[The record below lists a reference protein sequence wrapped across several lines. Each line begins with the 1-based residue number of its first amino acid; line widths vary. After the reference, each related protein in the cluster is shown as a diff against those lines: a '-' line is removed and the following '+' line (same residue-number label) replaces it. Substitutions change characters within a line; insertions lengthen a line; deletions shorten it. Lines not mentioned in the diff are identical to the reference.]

1 MLEDLEVL
9 VGSCF
14 SIYMFNTMVI
24 KASKI
29 IIITIITTIII
40 IIIIMIKIGQM
51 ERCEFLEHDVSAL
64 LGWVDTTR
72 TASAS
77 L

>member
-1 MLEDLEVL
+1 MLEDSEVL

-14 SIYMFNTMVI
+14 SLYMFNTMVI
-24 KASKI
+24 KASRI
-29 IIITIITTIII
+29 IIII
-40 IIIIMIKIGQM
+40 IIIIMMMMMMIKIGQL
-51 ERCEFLEHDVSAL
+51 ECYEFLEHDVSTL

>member
-29 IIITIITTIII
+29 IIITIITI

-51 ERCEFLEHDVSAL
+51 ERCEFLEHDVSTL

>member
-1 MLEDLEVL
+1 MLEDSEVL

-14 SIYMFNTMVI
+14 RLYMFNTMVI
-24 KASKI
+24 KASRI
-29 IIITIITTIII
+29 III
-40 IIIIMIKIGQM
+40 IIIIMMMMMMIKIGQL
-51 ERCEFLEHDVSAL
+51 ECYEFLEHDVSTL

>member
-1 MLEDLEVL
+1 MLEDSKVL

-14 SIYMFNTMVI
+14 SLYMFNTMVI
-24 KASKI
+24 KASRI
-29 IIITIITTIII
+29 IIIII
-40 IIIIMIKIGQM
+40 IIIIMMMMMIKIGQL
-51 ERCEFLEHDVSAL
+51 ECYEFLEHDVSTL

>member
-1 MLEDLEVL
+1 MLEDSEVL

-14 SIYMFNTMVI
+14 SLYMFNTMVI
-24 KASKI
+24 KASRI
-29 IIITIITTIII
+29 IIIII
-40 IIIIMIKIGQM
+40 IIIIMMMMMMIKIGQL
-51 ERCEFLEHDVSAL
+51 ECYEFLEHDVSTL